1 MELWQQ
7 LHGNSIWHVAT
18 AVADVLL
25 VAYVIY
31 RALLL
36 IKGTRAV
43 SVLGGVFLLIVAHF
57 VARLLGLSTFDW
69 LVGLFLTYGLAF
81 GLIVVFQ
88 DEIRRGLATLGRN
101 SILARF
107 DREVHL
113 DTIDE
118 VVAAAEFMAAH
129 RIGALVV
136 LERTADLSDYAGS
149 GVAVDAQVSSDLI
162 LTVFHP
168 GSALHDGAL
177 IVSKGRIAAARC
189 LLPPGSPRVVD
200 RELGTRHQAALGL
213 TEEVDAAVLV
223 VSEERGEIALAV
235 GGRLHRP
242 LDAASLRRFLRR
254 LYVPT
259 GRNRQEASPAPE
271 PRPAADSPAR
281 LPTPAAAPE
290 QGS

>member
-1 MELWQQ
+1 MDLWRQ
-7 LHGNSIWHVAT
+7 LHGDSIWHVAT
-18 AVADVLL
+18 AAADILL

-31 RALLL
+31 RVLLL

-43 SVLGGVFLLIVAHF
+43 SVLGGLFLLIVAHF
-57 VARLLGLSTFDW
+57 AARWLGFATFDW
-69 LVGLFLTYGLAF
+69 MLARFLTYGLAF

-101 SILARF
+101 SFLARF
-107 DREVHL
+107 DRDVHL

-118 VVAAAEFMAAH
+118 VVAAAEVMAAH
-129 RIGALVV
+129 KIGALLV
-136 LERTADLSDYAGS
+136 LERTADLSDHAAS
-149 GVAVDAQVSSDLI
+149 GVSVDAQVSSDLI

-177 IVSKGRIAAARC
+177 IISNGRVAAARC

-213 TEEVDAAVLV
+213 TEEVDAAVVV

-242 LDAASLRRFLRR
+242 LDAASLRRFLHR
-254 LYVPT
+254 LYVPA
-259 GRNRQEASPAPE
+259 GRPKRDRAAPAASPRETPLPA
-271 PRPAADSPAR
+271 PAA
-281 LPTPAAAPE
+281 TPE
-290 QGS
+290 RSS